1 MAGVLPIA
9 RPEAARWPTSLCHHG
24 LAEKTSHPK
33 HRDAPGRTSQS
44 QSARPAQIVLSLQKR
59 WRTMRSPISKTAS
72 AHFCAYVYV
81 PLEISSVVL
90 EEQPPPAAKQGQSS
104 TRSKEKKMGG
114 KKRVGTWTKYVGASS
129 SLIGEK
135 KRLSVEPRFFVT
147 SCPVG
152 SSRRA
157 LSHVSVAAPNSSP
170 GAVA

>member
-44 QSARPAQIVLSLQKR
+44 QSARSAQIVLSLQKR
-59 WRTMRSPISKTAS
+59 WRTLRSPISKTAS

-104 TRSKEKKMGG
+104 TRSKEDGG
-114 KKRVGTWTKYVGASS
+114 KKNGSAPGQNMSVPLRL
-129 SLIGEK
+129 SLEK
-135 KRLSVEPRFFVT
+135 KSV
-147 SCPVG
+147 
-152 SSRRA
+152 
-157 LSHVSVAAPNSSP
+157 
-170 GAVA
+170 

>member
-44 QSARPAQIVLSLQKR
+44 QSARSAQIVLSLQKR
-59 WRTMRSPISKTAS
+59 WRTLRSPISKTAS

-104 TRSKEKKMGG
+104 TRSKEDGG
-114 KKRVGTWTKYVGASS
+114 KKTGRHLDKICRCLFVSHWRKKASKRGAAFFCHQ
-129 SLIGEK
+129 
-135 KRLSVEPRFFVT
+135 LSRWLE
-147 SCPVG
+147 
-152 SSRRA
+152 
-157 LSHVSVAAPNSSP
+157 
-170 GAVA
+170 